1 LLSLAPGNKLASQ
14 HLRPIPAAALAH
26 VMSIDINWETATSG
40 PDGEA
45 LAERIRSFIHDKFQ
59 QVALPRF
66 IRSVQVHSFEFG
78 TIPPELEIR
87 DLCDPFAD
95 FYEEDEDDISDASE
109 ELSVE
114 QQNQYRLDP
123 SEHSLPED
131 IGINQQLRI
140 PPGSDFHSAGLRS
153 PIGLGEHLN
162 SHFLAG
168 TSAPGIPGG
177 TSNLGYHLMS
187 LGSLSGTQ
195 TPLAAVAGRSPF
207 GNGWPDAVTD
217 PRARIRSH
225 GAADAA
231 IRRRSEVEGDNSS
244 PSRPSTANTVPS
256 RPSQVPSAGSSSNNT
271 SGDPT
276 IGFNEQAASSLSMH
290 HENEGVRDDPS
301 IAAQPHQPPRH
312 MRERRPEDF
321 QVICRVKYA
330 GDVKLSLTAEILL
343 DYPMPSFVGLPLK
356 LNITGLTFDGVAV
369 IAYIRRRA
377 HFCFLSPEDADA
389 LLGAEEDQRDRA
401 AAAHDHPGVEDIDNH
416 PRSDASASA
425 PSPSS
430 SRRRF
435 GSLLQQIRVE
445 SEIGRKENG
454 KQVLKNVGKVER
466 FVLDQVRRIFED
478 EFVFPSYWT
487 FLI

>member
-1 LLSLAPGNKLASQ
+1 
-14 HLRPIPAAALAH
+14 
-26 VMSIDINWETATSG
+26 MSIDINWEKATSG

-45 LAERIRSFIHDKFQ
+45 LAERIRAFIHDKFQ

-78 TIPPELEIR
+78 TIPPEVEIK
-87 DLCDPFAD
+87 DICDPFAD
-95 FYEEDEDDISDASE
+95 FYEEDEDDNVSNASE
-109 ELSVE
+109 ELSAE
-114 QQNQYRLDP
+114 QRNQWHARGHHLDP
-123 SEHSLPED
+123 NEHSLPED

-140 PPGSDFHSAGLRS
+140 PTGNDSHPAGLRS

-162 SHFLAG
+162 SHFLPGAG
-168 TSAPGIPGG
+168 TPGIPGG

-187 LGSLSGTQ
+187 LGGLSGTQ

-207 GNGWPDAVTD
+207 ANGWPDSITD
-217 PRARIRSH
+217 PNARIKPH
-225 GAADAA
+225 GTPGAGIEA
-231 IRRRSEVEGDNSS
+231 VNGS
-244 PSRPSTANTVPS
+244 PSRPSTANTTPS

-276 IGFNEQAASSLSMH
+276 VGFNEHAASSLPPH
-290 HENEGVRDDPS
+290 HENERVHEGPS
-301 IAAQPHQPPRH
+301 IAAQPHRPPRH

-321 QVICRVKYA
+321 QVICHVKYA
-330 GDVKLSLTAEILL
+330 GDVKLCLTAEILL

-369 IAYIRRRA
+369 VAYIRRRM
-377 HFCFLSPEDADA
+377 HLCFLSPEDADA
-389 LLGAEEDQRDRA
+389 LLGPEEALREREDRSP
-401 AAAHDHPGVEDIDNH
+401 AAHNHPGAEGVDNR
-416 PRSDASASA
+416 PRGDASASA
-425 PSPSS
+425 SASAAS

-435 GSLLQQIRVE
+435 GSLLQHIRVE

-478 EFVFPSYWT
+478 EFVYPSYWT